1 MGEKKYFC
9 NVVEKNPKLSNKLKY
24 YITLILC
31 KVITILYML
40 YIIFRLKIDKIDVYI
55 GFSHSYMP
63 IFFIGKNIKKTVFL
77 YDMVWKILPETMA
90 PSNRIKMQLLSSYN
104 LKRTDFLISISDNT
118 KQDFLKF
125 FNYKKNIYTIH
136 LAVDKKT
143 YHLASPD
150 NITIVKD
157 KFNLPDSYVL
167 AVGTIEPRKNLI
179 TLLKAFSILNNK
191 NIHLVLVGKIGWIDN
206 NFFELLD
213 QYKIKNR
220 VVFTGYVSDKFLA
233 PLYSGAKMFVF
244 PSIYEGFGLPI
255 LEAMQCGCPVIASN
269 NSSIPEVAGDA
280 ALLFDAND
288 YTELARLID
297 KLLQDENLRKS
308 YIAKGFEQV
317 KKFSW
322 EKTVAQLLN
331 VIESE
336 YNNTNFKK

>member
-1 MGEKKYFC
+1 MPFH
-9 NVVEKNPKLSNKLKY
+9 LSRNK
-24 YITLILC
+24 
-31 KVITILYML
+31 V
-40 YIIFRLKIDKIDVYI
+40 DVYI

-191 NIHLVLVGKIGWIDN
+191 NIHLVLVGKIGWLDN
-206 NFFELLD
+206 NFFDLLD

-220 VVFTGYVSDKFLA
+220 EVFTGYVSDKFLA

-331 VIESE
+331 IIESE

>member
-1 MGEKKYFC
+1 
-9 NVVEKNPKLSNKLKY
+9 
-24 YITLILC
+24 
-31 KVITILYML
+31 
-40 YIIFRLKIDKIDVYI
+40 
-55 GFSHSYMP
+55 
-63 IFFIGKNIKKTVFL
+63 
-77 YDMVWKILPETMA
+77 
-90 PSNRIKMQLLSSYN
+90 
-104 LKRTDFLISISDNT
+104 
-118 KQDFLKF
+118 
-125 FNYKKNIYTIH
+125 
-136 LAVDKKT
+136 
-143 YHLASPD
+143 
-150 NITIVKD
+150 
-157 KFNLPDSYVL
+157 
-167 AVGTIEPRKNLI
+167 
-179 TLLKAFSILNNK
+179 
-191 NIHLVLVGKIGWIDN
+191 
-206 NFFELLD
+206 
-213 QYKIKNR
+213 
-220 VVFTGYVSDKFLA
+220 
-233 PLYSGAKMFVF
+233 MFVF